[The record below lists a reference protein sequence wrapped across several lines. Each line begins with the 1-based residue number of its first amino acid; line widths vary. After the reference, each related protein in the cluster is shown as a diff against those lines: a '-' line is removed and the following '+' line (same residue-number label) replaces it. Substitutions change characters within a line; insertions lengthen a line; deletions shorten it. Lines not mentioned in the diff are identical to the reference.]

1 MYYTAIVLAAGRGS
15 RMNGGVRKQYMQI
28 DGRPVLFYAL
38 RAFEDSF
45 VDEIILVTAEEEI
58 AYCKKEIVEA
68 YGFTK
73 VTQIVAGGSE
83 RYHSVYRGL
92 CAARAEGC
100 VFIHDGARPFLTR
113 EILERARENLRSGT
127 ACAAA
132 VPSKDTVKIAD
143 RDGYVK
149 ETPDRAV
156 VWNMQTPQCFTYDLA
171 MQAYQKLMES
181 EQAQKERQIAV
192 TDDAMV
198 IEYFSKE
205 RVKLFQGSYY
215 NIKITTPE
223 DMELAEAYLKK
234 IQTRRYSIKPMESE
248 EEIKGKAYV
257 HYKSWHETYTGLV
270 DIEYLKSITLES
282 CMKTAYKWPDN
293 IIVAK
298 DGGKV
303 IGFVGYGAY
312 RDDTLPAHGEIFAL
326 YVLEEYYGKR
336 AGYELM
342 NAAFEKLSDYER
354 IAVWVLKGNDRAIR
368 FYERYGFRRDG
379 TETEI
384 MLGAPNTELRMIYR
398 RK

>member
-1 MYYTAIVLAAGRGS
+1 MYFTAIVLAAGRGS
-15 RMNGGVRKQYMQI
+15 RMNSGVRKQYMQI
-28 DGRPVLFYAL
+28 DGRPVLYYAL

-73 VTQIVAGGSE
+73 VKQIVAGGKE

-92 CAARAEGC
+92 CAAKEEGC
-100 VFIHDGARPFLTR
+100 VLIHDGARPFLTR
-113 EILERARENLRSGT
+113 EILERARENLRSYA
-127 ACAAA
+127 ACVAA
-132 VPSKDTVKIAD
+132 VPSKDTIKIAD

-149 ETPDRAV
+149 ETLDRAS

-171 MQAYQKLMES
+171 MQAYRRLMES
-181 EQAQKERQIAV
+181 EETLKERQIAV

-198 IEYFSKE
+198 VEYFSKE
-205 RVKLFQGSYY
+205 RVKLFEGSYY

-223 DMELAEAYLKK
+223 DMELAEVYLKAV
-234 IQTRRYSIKPMESE
+234 QMRRYIIKPMESE

-257 HYKSWHETYTGLV
+257 HYKSWHETYTELV
-270 DIEYLKSITLES
+270 DAEYMKGMTLEK
-282 CMKTAYKWPDN
+282 CTDIAYKWPDN

-298 DGGKV
+298 DGEKV

-312 RDDTLPAHGEIFAL
+312 RDSTLPDHGEIFAI
-326 YVLEEYYGKR
+326 YVLEEYVGKKV
-336 AGYELM
+336 GYELM
-342 NAAFEKLSDYER
+342 NAAFEKLSEYKK
-354 IAVWVLKGNDRAIR
+354 IAVWVLKGNDRAIH
-368 FYERYGFRRDG
+368 FYERYGFHHDG
-379 TETEI
+379 AETKI
-384 MLGAPNTELRMIYR
+384 MLGTPNTELRMIHE

>member
-15 RMNGGVRKQYMQI
+15 RMNSGVRKQYMQI
-28 DGRPVLFYAL
+28 AGRPVLFYAL

-68 YGFTK
+68 YGFRK
-73 VTQIVAGGSE
+73 VSRIVAGGKE

-100 VFIHDGARPFLTR
+100 VLIHDGARPFLTE
-113 EILERARENLRSGT
+113 EILARARENLRSHA
-127 ACAAA
+127 ACVAA

-149 ETPDRAV
+149 EPPDRAS
-156 VWNMQTPQCFTYDLA
+156 VWNMQTPQCFTYELA

-181 EQAQKERQIAV
+181 EEALKERQIAV

-198 IEYFSKE
+198 VEYFSKE
-205 RVKLFQGSYY
+205 RVKLFEGSYY

-223 DMELAEAYLKK
+223 DMELAEVYLKAV
-234 IQTRRYSIKPMESE
+234 QTCRYRIKLMESE

-270 DIEYLKSITLES
+270 DAEYLKSITLEG
-282 CMKTAYKWPDN
+282 CTEIAYKWPDN
-293 IIVAK
+293 IIVSK
-298 DGGKV
+298 DGDKV
-303 IGFVGYGAY
+303 IGFVGCGAY
-312 RDDTLPAHGEIFAL
+312 RDGTLPDHGEIFSI
-326 YVLEEYYGKR
+326 YVLEEYHGKKV
-336 AGYELM
+336 GYELM
-342 NAAFEKLSDYER
+342 NAAFEKLADYKK

-368 FYERYGFRRDG
+368 FYERYGFQCDG
-379 TETEI
+379 AETEI
-384 MLGAPNTELRMIYR
+384 ILGVPNTELRMIYE